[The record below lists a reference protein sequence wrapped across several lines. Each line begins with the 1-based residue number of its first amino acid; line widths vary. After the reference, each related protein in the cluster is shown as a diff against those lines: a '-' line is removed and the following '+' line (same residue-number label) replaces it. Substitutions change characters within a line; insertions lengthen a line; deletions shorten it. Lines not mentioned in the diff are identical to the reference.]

1 MGNICKSFLVSLE
14 QTSLENEASLY
25 RLVSFRRVLEVVF
38 LMFVKSKPDHD
49 VQLGLNCPPFRTIA
63 TFAWKLKKWTKLL
76 EMYIVA

>member
-49 VQLGLNCPPFRTIA
+49 VQLGLNRPSFRTIA
-63 TFAWKLKKWTKLL
+63 TFPWKLKKWTKLL
-76 EMYIVA
+76 QMYIVA